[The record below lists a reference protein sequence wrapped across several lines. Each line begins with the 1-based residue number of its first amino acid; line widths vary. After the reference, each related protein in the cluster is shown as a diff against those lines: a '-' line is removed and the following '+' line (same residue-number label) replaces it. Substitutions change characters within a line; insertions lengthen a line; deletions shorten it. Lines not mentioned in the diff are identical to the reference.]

1 MQSFEMICKCVSPGL
16 NVYFSWGLHHHP
28 DLLIN
33 KTLRVMNTYQSD
45 TTDIQIWCDQS
56 ERIKS
61 QSPPTTVSSG
71 RKSPPQRSLLLMS
84 QLSLHCNTG
93 SRGRKKKSLFIHHF
107 YKSMSASS
115 LTLKILDAFRR
126 AYQTRQVFNA
136 FMLLFY
142 QHTLIFIY

>member
-1 MQSFEMICKCVSPGL
+1 MYSFEMICKCVSPGL

-93 SRGRKKKSLFIHHF
+93 SRGRKKKKKVTF
-107 YKSMSASS
+107 YSSFLQEHVRQLSDTENLRWFQKGLLDKAS
-115 LTLKILDAFRR
+115 F
-126 AYQTRQVFNA
+126 
-136 FMLLFY
+136 
-142 QHTLIFIY
+142 

>member
-1 MQSFEMICKCVSPGL
+1 MYSFDMICKCVNPVL
-16 NVYFSWGLHHHP
+16 NVYFSRGLHHHP

-33 KTLRVMNTYQSD
+33 KTRRVMNTYQSD
-45 TTDIQIWCDQS
+45 TTDIQIQCDQS

-93 SRGRKKKSLFIHHF
+93 SHGRKRVTFIHRFLQEHVSQLSDTENLRWF
-107 YKSMSASS
+107 QKG
-115 LTLKILDAFRR
+115 LLDKPRF
-126 AYQTRQVFNA
+126 
-136 FMLLFY
+136 
-142 QHTLIFIY
+142 